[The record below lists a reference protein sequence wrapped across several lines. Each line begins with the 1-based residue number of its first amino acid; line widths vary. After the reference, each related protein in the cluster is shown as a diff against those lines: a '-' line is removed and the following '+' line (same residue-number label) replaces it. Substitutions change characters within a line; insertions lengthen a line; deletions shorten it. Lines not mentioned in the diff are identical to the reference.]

1 MRLKPSKKKVDSGD
15 YSLFSSEEL
24 GLPLGISALVIRKRD
39 LPGGAPPR
47 TGGGVVKLVAKKSVV
62 WSTVPERYEAGTPAV
77 INTIAFAK
85 ALQLTGKYGKSAF
98 RTRGHT
104 DLSAKELFEKDGFD
118 GLRGKE
124 LLARLRDHVVGKDIR
139 VPTDK
144 GSLIYANLDNAAST
158 PALRPVWDV
167 FRAVLSLPS
176 EHRGALISAARKIC
190 HGFLRAPE
198 ADYDIFF
205 TANTTDSL
213 NVLAANLYLKENP
226 ETETVV
232 LNTMLEHHSNELVWR
247 FNGRVA
253 LRRLPVD
260 SDGFVSPSLLE
271 KTLKAYNEQF
281 LFGKKRVRLVAVC
294 GVSNVLGSVQNL
306 EEISGICHT
315 FGVQLLV
322 DAAQSAA
329 HRQINMLDDG
339 IDILALSGHKMYAP
353 FGAGVLAIRKGLL
366 DKGAGTALRKREQ
379 ENAAGIAAL
388 GKAMHLLQRVGLQ
401 TIAAEEHELTQMLV
415 KGLTENEGIETH
427 GVTDGAAPRS
437 RSRAGIVVFGLK
449 RVPHNRVVKELAEK
463 GGIGVRDGC
472 FCAHIIVKDL
482 LRIHPFREKLAEW
495 LLRLLPGLAHPSS
508 LLPGPVRAS
517 LGIAND
523 EQDVR
528 RLLDVLR
535 EIARTPRSRVDRF
548 IASKHN
554 GTPFLKRTAT
564 QNEIAIFVR
573 NHVREV
579 FDSPRGGL

>member
-260 SDGFVSPSLLE
+260 SDAEERG
-271 KTLKAYNEQF
+271 T
-281 LFGKKRVRLVAVC
+281 
-294 GVSNVLGSVQNL
+294 VLYSM
-306 EEISGICHT
+306 T
-315 FGVQLLV
+315 
-322 DAAQSAA
+322 A
-329 HRQINMLDDG
+329 
-339 IDILALSGHKMYAP
+339 AP
-353 FGAGVLAIRKGLL
+353 FFELISCL
-366 DKGAGTALRKREQ
+366 TCCQ
-379 ENAAGIAAL
+379 AAYDCRTPKTEKI
-388 GKAMHLLQRVGLQ
+388 LQRHALPDRLQKKDALHNHGSSRDERHLQCNLDNGLPAR
-401 TIAAEEHELTQMLV
+401 IYPWGILT
-415 KGLTENEGIETH
+415 
-427 GVTDGAAPRS
+427 P
-437 RSRAGIVVFGLK
+437 
-449 RVPHNRVVKELAEK
+449 
-463 GGIGVRDGC
+463 
-472 FCAHIIVKDL
+472 
-482 LRIHPFREKLAEW
+482 
-495 LLRLLPGLAHPSS
+495 
-508 LLPGPVRAS
+508 
-517 LGIAND
+517 
-523 EQDVR
+523 
-528 RLLDVLR
+528 
-535 EIARTPRSRVDRF
+535 
-548 IASKHN
+548 
-554 GTPFLKRTAT
+554 
-564 QNEIAIFVR
+564 
-573 NHVREV
+573 
-579 FDSPRGGL
+579 